1 MKIIVNKDKG
11 LMLFT
16 NEEIK
21 TIKKKKAIS
30 FDAVT
35 LKHLA
40 NTFAHIAAT
49 LQLHV
54 PENLK
59 KVLTEPGQHLKLK

>member
-1 MKIIVNKDKG
+1 MKILVNENKG
-11 LMLFT
+11 IMLFT

-40 NTFAHIAAT
+40 NTFALIAVK
-49 LQLHV
+49 LQKHV

-59 KVLTEPGQHLKLK
+59 DTLTEPDQHLKLK